1 MDDAV
6 SYEGTGYVKLVKYSS
21 DAALDVRFYKRCK
34 ENGEGVPYGEP
45 MLWVEIKERNSGTR
59 PPETVDRL
67 AGPPDIERFP
77 AAYAKFQAE
86 GTGRVINII
95 GTPIGEVEGLDAHA
109 IKVVRQFGIEY
120 AEQLAAANHHL
131 LSSFG
136 PYGHNWQ
143 KAAQQALQANPAE
156 RLAKAQEAA
165 NKQIEE
171 MQKKIAEL
179 QQFTVQSPTVKSE
192 GASDLQPAKRGRPAK
207 VVNGDTTT
215 DN

>member
-1 MDDAV
+1 MDDAL
-6 SYEGTGYVKLVKYSS
+6 SYEGTGYVKMVKYSS

-34 ENGEGVPYGEP
+34 ENAEGVPVGEP
-45 MLWVEIKERNSGTR
+45 LLWVEIKERNSGTR

-67 AGPPDIERFP
+67 AGPSDIERFP

-86 GTGRVINII
+86 GTGRVINVI
-95 GTPIGEVEGLDAHA
+95 GTPIGEVDGLDAHA

-120 AEQLAAANHHL
+120 AEQLAAADFRL

-143 KAAQQALQANPAE
+143 KAAQEALQKNPAE

-165 NKQIEE
+165 QKQIAE

-179 QQFTVQSPTVKSE
+179 QQFTVQSEQDKDD
-192 GASDLQPAKRGRPAK
+192 GASDLQPKKRGRPAK
-207 VVNGDTTT
+207 VVNGDTSS